1 METTT
6 PIITDMNILTIA
18 LVLYLICMFMYFKFR
33 IKWILIATS
42 VLWFIPILMIEN
54 IFIVVFSV
62 IMIIITFV
70 ITFFYK
76 EDNEW

>member
-1 METTT
+1 METVV
-6 PIITDMNILTIA
+6 ITDMNIL
-18 LVLYLICMFMYFKFR
+18 LVAFIMYIICLFLYFKFN

-42 VLWFIPILMIEN
+42 VLWFIPILLIDN

-70 ITFFYK
+70 ITFFNKK
-76 EDNEW
+76 EDNEF